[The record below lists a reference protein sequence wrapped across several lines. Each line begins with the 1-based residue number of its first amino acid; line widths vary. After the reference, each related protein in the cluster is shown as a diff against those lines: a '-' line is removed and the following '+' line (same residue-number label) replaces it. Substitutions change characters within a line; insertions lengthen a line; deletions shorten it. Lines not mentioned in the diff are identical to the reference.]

1 MQPGRAQVEAKRRQG
16 ATQGRAAEPQGAPTW
31 PQGEAKRA
39 QEEPRVRPREAKRS
53 PSGAQGSQDRGQG
66 GHRSGKMKPLEIIG
80 FTEEKLLS
88 GAFGGPS
95 RAHVGH
101 KVRVF
106 WLRCVDLG
114 SRWPHGEDFGVKR
127 GNLEQLQRDFFF
139 FSAPARL

>member
-1 MQPGRAQVEAKRRQG
+1 MRPGGAQVEAKRRQG
-16 ATQGRAAEPQGAPTW
+16 ATQGRAAEPQGAPRW
-31 PQGEAKRA
+31 PQGEAKGA

-53 PSGAQGSQDRGQG
+53 PSGAEGSQDRGQG
-66 GHRSGKMKPLEIIG
+66 GHRSGNEAKGNHWFYL
-80 FTEEKLLS
+80 

-101 KVRVF
+101 KVRGF

-114 SRWPHGEDFGVKR
+114 SRWPHGEDLGAKR
-127 GNLEQLQRDFFF
+127 GHLEQLQGDMFF